1 MNMRTPLSI
10 VTGLGS
16 SREGTIHFWHQR
28 LTALA
33 NVPLTLFLVWFIIRV
48 AGLDQAGMMEVMSNP
63 LIAGLLILAMISM
76 TWHMRLGL
84 QIIIEDY
91 VHTEGRKIAL
101 LAANNLFATG
111 IAGLC
116 IVSILKLSFGS

>member
-1 MNMRTPLSI
+1 MSMRTPLNI

-48 AGLDQAGMMEVMSNP
+48 AGLDQAGMMQVMGNP
-63 LIAGLLILAMISM
+63 LVAGLLTLSIISM

>member
-16 SREGTIHFWHQR
+16 SREGTMHFWHQR